1 MIKQDSSQQ
10 ILARRKSSKSQNG
23 GTRIYAKLMAVANSR
38 SRKPSLTSVGSTGKS
53 QKEILLKKIIFLKFA
68 FDFLDGKRLM
78 VNENSIRSQADID
91 ADLKVIYGDARYVPC
106 Y

>member
-1 MIKQDSSQQ
+1 
-10 ILARRKSSKSQNG
+10 
-23 GTRIYAKLMAVANSR
+23 
-38 SRKPSLTSVGSTGKS
+38 
-53 QKEILLKKIIFLKFA
+53 
-68 FDFLDGKRLM
+68 M